1 MLVMRVA
8 LPSFWSTP
16 MGFVAAVLGSAM
28 PREERLL
35 RPHSTALPAARV
47 TA

>member
-35 RPHSTALPAARV
+35 RLALQRCPQRV